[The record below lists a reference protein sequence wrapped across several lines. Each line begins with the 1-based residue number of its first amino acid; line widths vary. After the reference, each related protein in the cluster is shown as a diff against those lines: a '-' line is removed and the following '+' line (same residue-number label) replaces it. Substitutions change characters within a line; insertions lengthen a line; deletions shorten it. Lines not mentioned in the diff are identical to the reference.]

1 LYNSVASCLGTI
13 YETTSIHSS
22 HSETLKVWLL
32 VDEIFEGSPYK
43 VENIMS
49 DITPGTKLMTLAI
62 GLACLE
68 PKRTMQYIVAGRHPL
83 TGEVLREGRRVPIL
97 VDVDPYLYQQE

>member
-1 LYNSVASCLGTI
+1 
-13 YETTSIHSS
+13 
-22 HSETLKVWLL
+22 
-32 VDEIFEGSPYK
+32 
-43 VENIMS
+43 
-49 DITPGTKLMTLAI
+49 MTLAI

-83 TGEVLREGRRVPIL
+83 TGEVLRRGRRVPIL

>member
-1 LYNSVASCLGTI
+1 MG
-13 YETTSIHSS
+13 
-22 HSETLKVWLL
+22 KF
-32 VDEIFEGSPYK
+32 FEQSPYK
-43 VENIMS
+43 AENIIA

-68 PKRTMQYIVAGRHPL
+68 PKRTMQYIVAGRNPL
-83 TGEVLREGRRVPIL
+83 TGEVLQEGRRVPIL